1 MNTLKTFAL
10 AGMITLMPVVA
21 QAAEPIRIGVV
32 IPLSGVF
39 AEHGQQMQ
47 NGIKLFMKQ
56 HGNQVA
62 GRDIVIVYKDETGPA
77 PDLAKRLVQD
87 LVIQD
92 KVSFIAGFDFSPNAL
107 AAAPLVTQGKIPT

>member
-32 IPLSGVF
+32 IPLSGIF

-62 GRDIVIVYKDETGPA
+62 GGTIVVPLSNPDFAPFVQRVKNEKPDAVFLFEPA
-77 PDLAKRLVQD
+77 PGGIASVK
-87 LVIQD
+87 
-92 KVSFIAGFDFSPNAL
+92 SF
-107 AAAPLVTQGKIPT
+107 VERQ